1 MLDKAPPAIV
11 IPLTLADPS
20 AASPTDAGPM
30 SSGAHTT
37 SEALE
42 RMMTTQSM
50 DVPLGNNDALPQE
63 QNEQNGLEL
72 LRQVFDS
79 MAVNGKITM
88 DQLPFVLAGAEVQAT
103 AEQVHEAIEEFLP
116 DADDEEA
123 LLDFDQVQTLFQQL
137 VHVVADHTADA
148 LLLAGEEQR
157 TPSALQRMRQWLH
170 HKRKE
175 RKMKQTAYERQ
186 MKPTTRLLLLILA
199 TACIISAAV
208 VVFAVVLIFD
218 HSNNSVI
225 NHLVRDT
232 ELLSDGL
239 SLFGYTRPF
248 EHTTSNLERLS
259 TILDVVIDE
268 LGFNNSKLFQLSNLA
283 YQRDLMGDLV
293 DGWFSNDATSTVD
306 TSVTI
311 VSLWI
316 DRMVARGATLDDLIS
331 AFNIMNPN
339 LPSGHEIQLATAS
352 SNSDRPTFLT
362 ALRFKSGC
370 IGTCGANNGST
381 ALRLA
386 LAGGSGT
393 TLTGY
398 DYRPQPVAAGYQLL
412 TNPAGVA
419 LAYNVWQNTLQQEFQ
434 QPVKAVVDAINVKL
448 ASESNNTNAD
458 VRVNSQEIVLS
469 SKVSGVTQNLTVLR
483 FCNTTCMKN
492 ANLGNSYLALSTN
505 STGQGSAVDTNGE
518 AIFVA
523 YKPLPN
529 SGLGLSFKISQ
540 EEFLDALYLS
550 LGSSLNDVNS
560 KLTGTEELQLVTT
573 PKAGANVSTNGMKYW
588 TNFRFPS
595 TCGSKCG
602 TLANTSTY
610 LKKALTKC
618 VSGTDHSLDYRSQKV
633 IAGYSCV
640 SSMKAAFSITMAD
653 SQIISEGTDMAVTI
667 ATYQTFVRYA
677 GKSLEIAMAR
687 KKPGVVVAKTKNDYE
702 KFGGRKLGDQCVA
715 TGCTGPSNVVLAAL
729 NSKGGV
735 GYLETVDYRWVTV
748 LAAYTYLPD
757 LDIGIAMKMDKSEA
771 QAGSFRLTG
780 ILCGASVSAVLV
792 SMAVLALLANVLLK
806 SMDRAWE
813 EGKRAIER
821 EKQAFRTVIEAMYP
835 AEVAQRMLTGETHI
849 VYDVP
854 AATVF
859 FSDIYEFTT
868 TSNTV
873 TPEELIR
880 FMGYTF
886 GVMDAIGDYY
896 HVYKVKT
903 IGDAYLGATGLPG
916 MTSVNGSATVDLM
929 LFASACAQV
938 FSNRFLHPD
947 EGTILAEVVT
957 RVLKKK
963 NILKSPVPEP
973 MATNIPRRPSIIG
986 YGHPKDAAG
995 VPPPAED
1002 GSGPLV
1008 HCIMRYG
1015 LAMGPITAGVLQGKT
1030 PLFDIWGKTVNL
1042 ASRMESTGQAGR
1054 IQVAEG
1060 VYQAVMMCHN
1070 QPFTFEG
1077 RHKVHCKGFGHV
1089 SAYFVDTCLIPP
1101 PKDLLVSL
1109 HIEPNW
1115 GNYLF
1120 QNPVPAFGAAK
1131 AGSQDPS
1138 RRSSNHGSTSPRSQL
1153 SHNSHR
1159 RF

>member
-1 MLDKAPPAIV
+1 M
-11 IPLTLADPS
+11 
-20 AASPTDAGPM
+20 
-30 SSGAHTT
+30 
-37 SEALE
+37 
-42 RMMTTQSM
+42 
-50 DVPLGNNDALPQE
+50 
-63 QNEQNGLEL
+63 
-72 LRQVFDS
+72 
-79 MAVNGKITM
+79 
-88 DQLPFVLAGAEVQAT
+88 
-103 AEQVHEAIEEFLP
+103 
-116 DADDEEA
+116 
-123 LLDFDQVQTLFQQL
+123 
-137 VHVVADHTADA
+137 ADA
-148 LLLAGEEQR
+148 LLIAAQEERQPSIFQR
-157 TPSALQRMRQWLH
+157 FWQWLQQ
-170 HKRKE
+170 KNKE
-175 RKMKQTAYERQ
+175 RKLRQTAYERH
-186 MKPTTRLLLLILA
+186 MKPTTQLLLLILA
-199 TACIISAAV
+199 TACVISTTV
-208 VVFAVVLIFD
+208 VVFAVVSIFSHTNNAVTDHLI
-218 HSNNSVI
+218 
-225 NHLVRDT
+225 RDT
-232 ELLSDGL
+232 DLLLDGL
-239 SLFGYTRPF
+239 NLFGYTRPF
-248 EHTTSNLERLS
+248 EHAQSNLARLS
-259 TILDVVIDE
+259 NILGVVIEQLAYEDTRE
-268 LGFNNSKLFQLSNLA
+268 YQLSNLA
-283 YQRDLMGDLV
+283 YQRDLMGDLL
-293 DGWFSNDATSTVD
+293 DGWYSNDALMTVD
-306 TSVTI
+306 TAATI
-311 VSLWI
+311 TALWVE
-316 DRMVARGATLDDLIS
+316 RMVAHGTTLAELIS
-331 AFNIMNPN
+331 AFNNINPN
-339 LPSGHEIQLATAS
+339 LPSGHEIQLARKTNGS
-352 SNSDRPTFLT
+352 IEFLT
-362 ALRFKSGC
+362 ALRFSSGC
-370 IGTCGANNGST
+370 VGACGANNGST
-381 ALRLA
+381 AITLA
-386 LAGGSGT
+386 LTGGNGK
-393 TLTGY
+393 TLTAY
-398 DYRPQPVAAGYQLL
+398 DYRPQPVTAGYRMLV
-412 TNPAGVA
+412 NPSVV
-419 LAYNVWQNTLQQEFQ
+419 LAYHVWRTTLQAAFQ
-434 QPVKAVVDAINVKL
+434 QPVKGVVDAINMKL
-448 ASESNNTNAD
+448 ASESNSTRAD
-458 VRVNSQEIVLS
+458 VRVNTQEIVLS
-469 SKVSGVTQNLTVLR
+469 TKITGTVQNLTNLL
-483 FCNTTCMKN
+483 FCNATCMKN
-492 ANLGNSYLALSTN
+492 ANTDSSFLAFGLN
-505 STGQGSAVDTNGE
+505 STGQGVFIGLNKETL
-518 AIFVA
+518 FVA
-523 YKPLPN
+523 YKPLPQ
-529 SGLGLSFKISQ
+529 SGLGLEVKISQ

-550 LGSSLNDVNS
+550 LGNSLNDVNS
-560 KLTGTEELQLVTT
+560 KLSGTELQLVTT
-573 PKAGANVSTNGMKYW
+573 PKAGSNVSTNGMKYW
-588 TNFRFPS
+588 TNFRFASDCNS
-595 TCGSKCG
+595 TCGTLPG
-602 TLANTSTY
+602 TSMY
-610 LKKALTKC
+610 LQKALTSC
-618 VSGTDHSLDYRSQKV
+618 VSGTDHSLDYRSQN
-633 IAGYSCV
+633 V
-640 SSMKAAFSITMAD
+640 SAAFMCVPSMNAAFAVTIAD
-653 SQIISEGTDMAVTI
+653 SQIISEGTTMAVAI
-667 ATYQTFVRYA
+667 CDYQTTVRH
-677 GKSLEIAMAR
+677 AR
-687 KKPGVVVAKTKNDYE
+687 DSMEVVVGRKNPGVAVALDGSQYTRFSMR
-702 KFGGRKLGDQCVA
+702 KFASQCPNGLCNGPA
-715 TGCTGPSNVVLAAL
+715 TSML
-729 NSKGGV
+729 NAVNGLS
-735 GYLETVDYRWVTV
+735 GYLQILDYRWVNCIS
-748 LAAYTYLPD
+748 AYTYLANLD
-757 LDIGIAMKMDKSEA
+757 LGIMVKIDLSEA

-780 ILCGASVSAVLV
+780 ILCGASISAVLL
-792 SMAVLALLANVLLK
+792 SMAVLALLASVLLK

-821 EKQAFRTVIEAMYP
+821 EKYAFRNVIEAMYP
-835 AEVAQRMLTGETHI
+835 TEVAQRMLTGETHI
-849 VYDVP
+849 AYDVA